1 MGKDLKEIFSSYNG
15 KESDLIPILQEIL
28 TNFGYLS
35 EDSILQV
42 SKYTGVPESEIYG
55 VATFYTQFRFSPI
68 GKKHIMVCKG
78 TACHVLGAPQ
88 IIGGI
93 ERHLGIKEGEVT
105 FDMEYSLESV
115 GCLGCCALAP
125 CAMINNEVESKIT
138 LRDVKKIFRRNKQN
152 KASKMGSDQQFQP
165 ELENQNKEGNNNSCN

>member
-1 MGKDLKEIFSSYNG
+1 LGKDLKKIFSIYKNQ
-15 KESDLIPILQEIL
+15 ESDLIPILQAIQAK
-28 TNFGYLS
+28 NGYLS
-35 EDSILQV
+35 EDSIIQV
-42 SKYTGVPESEIYG
+42 SKFTGVPESEVYG

-78 TACHVLGAPQ
+78 TACHVLGATQ
-88 IIGGI
+88 IAEGI
-93 ERHLGIKEGEVT
+93 ERHLGIKEGEIT

-138 LRDVKKIFRRNKQN
+138 LRNIKKIFKIKKNPSQI
-152 KASKMGSDQQFQP
+152 
-165 ELENQNKEGNNNSCN
+165 NQNNKNPTRKNP

>member
-1 MGKDLKEIFSSYNG
+1 MNKSLNEILSTYSGN
-15 KESDLIPILQEIL
+15 KSDLIPILQDVQSNL
-28 TNFGYLS
+28 GYLQ
-35 EDSILQV
+35 EEAIIEV
-42 SKYTGVPESEIYG
+42 SKFTGVPESEIYG
-55 VATFYTQFRFSPI
+55 VATFYTQFRFIPV

-78 TACHVLGAPQ
+78 TACHVKGASQ

-125 CAMINNEVESKIT
+125 CAMINEDVKSNLT
-138 LRDVKKIFRRNKQN
+138 LRDVKKIFSRMKRD
-152 KASKMGSDQQFQP
+152 SKD
-165 ELENQNKEGNNNSCN
+165 KDC